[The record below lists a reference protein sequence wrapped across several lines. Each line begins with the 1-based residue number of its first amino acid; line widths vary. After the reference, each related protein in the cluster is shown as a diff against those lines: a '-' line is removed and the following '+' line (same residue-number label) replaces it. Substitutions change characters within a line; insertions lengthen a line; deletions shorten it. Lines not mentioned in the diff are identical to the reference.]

1 MYFDKKKPLKKLLDE
16 KTLRAFLSI
25 GAFYSGKDNV
35 YLQVKTVIKNFLLTV
50 TK

>member
-1 MYFDKKKPLKKLLDE
+1 MKKL
-16 KTLRAFLSI
+16 KGPSFPFST
-25 GAFYSGKDNV
+25 GAFYSGKDYV